1 MNVQSYEAGHGIGL
15 HPCEG
20 NNSAEKSDKGLG
32 GGVLVKILV
41 TGGAGFIGS
50 HIADTFLSAGH
61 EVCVVDDL
69 STGSRRNL
77 PQGVRL
83 HVADI
88 RDARLSDIF
97 ESERPE
103 VVCHQAAR
111 ANVRESFEKPLLYA
125 EVNVVGSLNVLEC
138 CRQFSVRKVIYASTG
153 GAVYGAPEQ
162 LPVTEQ
168 HPINPL
174 DPYGASKHHVEHYL
188 HLYAKNF
195 GISYTSLRYPN
206 VYGPRQN
213 PFGEAGVVAIFAR
226 QMLDKQRPL
235 INGSG
240 EQERDFVSV
249 TDIARANL
257 LALNR
262 GDGEIMNIGSG
273 LATSVNTIFAE
284 LADLTGYREKAEY
297 GPAKAG
303 EVYKIYLNADRA
315 KNILGWTPG
324 VGLTEG
330 LGATV
335 EYFRK
340 NVTA

>member
-1 MNVQSYEAGHGIGL
+1 M
-15 HPCEG
+15 
-20 NNSAEKSDKGLG
+20 
-32 GGVLVKILV
+32 KILV

-50 HIADTFLSAGH
+50 HIVDAFLSAGH

-69 STGSRRNL
+69 STGFRHNL
-77 PQGVRL
+77 ASQASL
-83 HVADI
+83 HVVDI
-88 RDARLSDIF
+88 RDSKLNEVF
-97 ESERPE
+97 ENEKPE

-125 EVNVVGSLNVLEC
+125 DVNVLGSLNVLEC
-138 CRQFSVRKVIYASTG
+138 CRRFKVRKIMYASTG

-174 DPYGASKHHVEHYL
+174 DPYGASKHHVEHYM
-188 HLYAKNF
+188 HLYAENF

-226 QMLDKQRPL
+226 QMLDRKQPV

-273 LATSVNTIFAE
+273 IATSVNTIYST
-284 LADLTGYREKAEY
+284 LADLTNFGEKAVY

-303 EVYKIYLNADRA
+303 EVFRIYLNADRA
-315 KNILGWTPG
+315 KRILGWAPT
-324 VGLTEG
+324 VSLVEG
-330 LGATV
+330 LRATV
-335 EYFRK
+335 DYFRMGA
-340 NVTA
+340 NSDLR

>member
-1 MNVQSYEAGHGIGL
+1 M
-15 HPCEG
+15 
-20 NNSAEKSDKGLG
+20 
-32 GGVLVKILV
+32 KILV

-50 HIADTFLSAGH
+50 HIVDAFLSAGH
-61 EVCVVDDL
+61 QVCVVDDL
-69 STGSRRNL
+69 STGFRNNVA
-77 PQGVRL
+77 PGVRL
-83 HVADI
+83 HQVDI
-88 RDARLSDIF
+88 RDASLAEVF

-138 CRQFSVRKVIYASTG
+138 CRRFGVRKVTYASTG
-153 GAVYGAPEQ
+153 GAVYGPPQ
-162 LPVTEQ
+162 RLPVSED
-168 HPINPL
+168 HAINPL

-188 HLYAKNF
+188 HLYKKNF

-226 QMLDKQRPL
+226 QMLDHGRPI

-240 EQERDFVSV
+240 EQERDFVNV
-249 TDIARANL
+249 LDIAQANL
-257 LALNR
+257 LALGK
-262 GDGEIMNIGSG
+262 GDGEILNIGSG
-273 LATSVNTIFAE
+273 QGTTVNMVFSTLADFTGFAE
-284 LADLTGYREKAEY
+284 DAVY

-303 EVYKIYLNADRA
+303 EVYKIFLNADRA
-315 KNILGWTPG
+315 RKILGWTPR
-324 VGLTEG
+324 VGLREG
-330 LGATV
+330 LEATV

-340 NVTA
+340 SVKA

>member
-1 MNVQSYEAGHGIGL
+1 M
-15 HPCEG
+15 
-20 NNSAEKSDKGLG
+20 
-32 GGVLVKILV
+32 KILV

-50 HIADTFLSAGH
+50 HIVDAFLSAGH
-61 EVCVVDDL
+61 QVCVVDDL
-69 STGSRRNL
+69 STGFRNNVA
-77 PQGVRL
+77 PGVRL
-83 HVADI
+83 HQVDI
-88 RDARLSDIF
+88 RDAGLAEVF
-97 ESERPE
+97 ESEKPE

-138 CRQFSVRKVIYASTG
+138 CRRFGVRKVTYASTG
-153 GAVYGAPEQ
+153 GAVYGPPQ
-162 LPVTEQ
+162 RLPVSED
-168 HPINPL
+168 HAINPL

-188 HLYAKNF
+188 HLYEKNF

-226 QMLDKQRPL
+226 QMLDNGRPI

-240 EQERDFVSV
+240 EQERDFVNV
-249 TDIARANL
+249 LDIAQANL
-257 LALNR
+257 LALGK
-262 GDGEIMNIGSG
+262 GDGEILNIGSG
-273 LATSVNTIFAE
+273 QGTTVNMVFSALADFTGFAE
-284 LADLTGYREKAEY
+284 DAVY

-315 KNILGWTPG
+315 RKILGWTPR
-324 VGLTEG
+324 VGLREG
-330 LGATV
+330 LEATV

-340 NVTA
+340 SVKA

>member
-1 MNVQSYEAGHGIGL
+1 MTL
-15 HPCEG
+15 
-20 NNSAEKSDKGLG
+20 
-32 GGVLVKILV
+32 KILV

-50 HIADTFLSAGH
+50 HVVDAFLSAGH
-61 EVCVVDDL
+61 AVSVVDDL
-69 STGSRRNL
+69 STGFRHNL
-77 PQGVRL
+77 APGVPL
-83 HVADI
+83 HVVDI
-88 RDARLSDIF
+88 RDPKLSDVF
-97 ESERPE
+97 EAEKPE

-125 EVNVVGSLNVLEC
+125 DVNVLGSLNILEC
-138 CRQFSVRKVIYASTG
+138 CRRVNVRKVIYACTG
-153 GAVYGAPEQ
+153 GAVYGPPEE

-188 HLYAKNF
+188 HLYEKNY
-195 GISYTSLRYPN
+195 GVSYTSLRYPN

-226 QMLDKQRPL
+226 QMLDNKRPV

-240 EQERDFVSV
+240 KQERDFVSV

-257 LALNR
+257 LSLNK

-273 LATSVNTIFAE
+273 LATSINMIFSA
-284 LADLTGYREKAEY
+284 LAGLTGYKEKAEY

-303 EVYKIYLNADRA
+303 EVYRIFLNADRA
-315 KNILGWTPG
+315 KSIIGWTPK
-324 VGLTEG
+324 VGLVEG
-330 LGATV
+330 LAATV

-340 NVTA
+340 STSV

>member
-1 MNVQSYEAGHGIGL
+1 M
-15 HPCEG
+15 
-20 NNSAEKSDKGLG
+20 
-32 GGVLVKILV
+32 KILV

-50 HIADTFLSAGH
+50 HIVDAFLSAGH
-61 EVCVVDDL
+61 QVCVVDDL
-69 STGSRRNL
+69 STGFRNNVA
-77 PQGVRL
+77 PGVRL
-83 HVADI
+83 HQVDI
-88 RDARLSDIF
+88 RDASLADVF
-97 ESERPE
+97 ESEKPE

-138 CRQFSVRKVIYASTG
+138 CRRFGVRKVTYASTG
-153 GAVYGAPEQ
+153 GAVYGPPQ
-162 LPVTEQ
+162 RLPVSED
-168 HPINPL
+168 HAINPL

-188 HLYAKNF
+188 HLYEKNF

-226 QMLDKQRPL
+226 QMLDNGRPI

-240 EQERDFVSV
+240 EQERDFVNV
-249 TDIARANL
+249 LDIAQANL
-257 LALNR
+257 LALGK
-262 GDGEIMNIGSG
+262 GDGEILNIGSG
-273 LATSVNTIFAE
+273 QGTTVNMVFSALADFTGFAE
-284 LADLTGYREKAEY
+284 DAVY

-315 KNILGWTPG
+315 RKILGWTPR
-324 VGLTEG
+324 VGLREG
-330 LGATV
+330 LEATV

-340 NVTA
+340 SVKA

>member
-1 MNVQSYEAGHGIGL
+1 
-15 HPCEG
+15 
-20 NNSAEKSDKGLG
+20 
-32 GGVLVKILV
+32 VKILV

-50 HIADTFLSAGH
+50 HIVDAFLSAGH
-61 EVCVVDDL
+61 EVVVVDDL
-69 STGSRRNL
+69 STGFRHNL
-77 PQGVRL
+77 APGVPL

-88 RDARLSDIF
+88 RDPKLSEVF
-97 ESERPE
+97 ENEKPE

-125 EVNVVGSLNVLEC
+125 EVNVLGSLNVLEC
-138 CRQFSVRKVIYASTG
+138 CRRFNVRKMIYASTG

-174 DPYGASKHHVEHYL
+174 DPYGASKHHVEHYMY
-188 HLYAKNF
+188 LYEKSY
-195 GISYTSLRYPN
+195 GVSYTSLRYPN

-226 QMLDKQRPL
+226 QMLDRKQPV

-257 LALNR
+257 LALNK

-273 LATSVNTIFAE
+273 LATSINAIYSA
-284 LADLTGYREKAEY
+284 LSDLTGFGKKAVY

-303 EVYKIYLNADRA
+303 EVYRIFLNADRA
-315 KNILGWTPG
+315 KRILEWTPN
-324 VGLTEG
+324 VSLVEG
-330 LGATV
+330 LRATV
-335 EYFRK
+335 EYFRNGVK
-340 NVTA
+340 A